1 LHSEGVVHGDI
12 KPVSAHAQCLRGM
25 PDSSCDTL
33 QANILVDKRGVMIRA
48 VLTDFGLSRILET
61 SGFTTTTMK
70 TPGTLRYMARELIDP
85 MTIESTP
92 KVTEESDIWSVAMTS
107 LEVCL

>member
-1 LHSEGVVHGDI
+1 
-12 KPVSAHAQCLRGM
+12 M

-33 QANILVDKRGVMIRA
+33 QANILVDKRGVTMTLRA

-70 TPGTLRYMARELIDP
+70 APGTIRYMARELIDP
-85 MTIESTP
+85 ITTTSTP

>member
-1 LHSEGVVHGDI
+1 MPSTTPNIANVHVRD
-12 KPVSAHAQCLRGM
+12 LTGM
-25 PDSSCDTL
+25 VKKDPGK
-33 QANILVDKRGVMIRA
+33 VKRGVMIRA

-61 SGFTTTTMK
+61 SGFTTTIMK
-70 TPGTLRYMARELIDP
+70 TPGTLRYMARELIVP